1 MENLKNKEREIMA
14 KITKKVFELLKNN
27 YTSVDVNINNQIIPR
42 LNNTL
47 IAYRTIDDYGNF
59 VYETNFEK
67 FPNSCTKKY
76 ICDCVDIKEK
86 DLGYIKRINWQQLND
101 DYFTVADIET
111 TGFSPEKGARII
123 EIGAVKIDKDGKII
137 DKFSEFINPGLKIP
151 KKITEVTSITND
163 MVKDADYIGN
173 VISQFWEFIRGT
185 TVVFHNASFD
195 WDRFIVYNLKQIGL
209 QIPSNYPCIDTLLLD
224 KELFPNEEI
233 HTLDK
238 MCERLNIIVENHHRA
253 IYDAEMT
260 AQAFIKLR
268 KMCETKWKNLNK
280 TIWNKNLPEL
290 NIQIKDVKF
299 WGKFKKDN
307 TMMKGRQYVKFICNG
322 FVGDAYYDIIENAW
336 YMKSCK
342 LSFKAEKLEKSVL
355 EYLDMNMEQFK
366 NYR

>member
-1 MENLKNKEREIMA
+1 MA
-14 KITKKVFELLKNN
+14 KINEKVFELLKKN

-47 IAYRTIDDYGNF
+47 IAYRTIDDSGNL

-111 TGFSPEKGARII
+111 TGFSPEKGSRII

-173 VISQFWEFIRGT
+173 VISQFWDFIRGT

-224 KELFPNEEI
+224 KELFPTEEI

-238 MCERLNIIVENHHRA
+238 MCERLNVVVENHHRA

-355 EYLDMNMEQFK
+355 EYLDMNMEEFK